1 MNIKI
6 SKEQHQRL
14 CAVSY
19 IEYPFGSR
27 LFGTHTD
34 ESDYDYIRVYNY
46 DEVFDIKSYHPNIH
60 SFQYDDVENNSQYI
74 WMTKEQF
81 YGCMYSGDGTMQTDI
96 LMFSGKFTYEKALNV
111 CRTYKVIKAYCGVAK
126 RDVKLHNTDKKR
138 FHAQRSIYI
147 ASCLIKGE
155 LPKLD
160 YIRNIPNNLLSR
172 NTLIKLADETRKE
185 ANQMY
190 MDGKLNNYYVP
201 KTDDDLLNLMIGA
214 NNIKEF
220 KYD

>member
-6 SKEQHQRL
+6 TKEQHERL
-14 CAVSY
+14 CGHKFTQY
-19 IEYPFGSR
+19 LFGSR
-27 LFGTHTD
+27 LFGTHTE
-34 ESDYDYIRVYNY
+34 ESDYDYIRVYDYN
-46 DEVFDIKSYHPNIH
+46 DVFGIKTYHPNIH
-60 SFQYDDVENNSQYI
+60 SFQYDDTENNTQYI
-74 WMTKEQF
+74 WMSKEQF
-81 YGCMYSGDGTMQTDI
+81 HGCMLSGDGTMQTDI
-96 LMFSGKFTYEKALNV
+96 LMFSGKFTIEEALNV

-126 RDVKLHNTDKKR
+126 RDVKLHNTEKKR

-147 ASCLIKGE
+147 AKCLMKGG
-155 LPKLD
+155 LPRLD

-172 NTLIKLADETRKE
+172 KTLISLADETRKE

-190 MDGKLNNYYVP
+190 MDGRLNNYYVP
-201 KTDDDLLNLMIGA
+201 NTDDDLLNLMIGS